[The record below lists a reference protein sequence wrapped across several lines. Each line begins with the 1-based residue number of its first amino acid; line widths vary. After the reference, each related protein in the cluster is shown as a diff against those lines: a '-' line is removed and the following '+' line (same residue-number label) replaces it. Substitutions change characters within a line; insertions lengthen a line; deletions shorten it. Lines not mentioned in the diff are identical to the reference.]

1 MSWLE
6 RYRTLVIALIVIIIT
21 AGGAVLIY
29 RLTALPE
36 SNEIRIS
43 PPSPEITVCIEGE
56 VVSPGV
62 YILQE
67 GSRVED
73 AVEAA
78 GGFTSEAGQ
87 LALNLAAPVRDGDRI
102 RVYGLDDVPQKV
114 NLNTA
119 EAWLLE
125 ALPGIGEVLARRII
139 DYREENGPFMQVED
153 LKIVEGIGPAAFDK
167 LKDMITVH

>member
-6 RYRTLVIALIVIIIT
+6 RKRTLIIVLIVVLIT

-29 RLTALPE
+29 RLTALPG
-36 SNEIRIS
+36 SNEILIS
-43 PPSPEITVCIEGE
+43 PPSPEIAVYVEGE
-56 VVSPGV
+56 VASPGV

-67 GSRVED
+67 GSLVED

-78 GGFTSEAGQ
+78 GGLTSDASQ

-102 RVYGLDDVPQKV
+102 HIYGLDDVPQKV

-125 ALPGIGEVLARRII
+125 ALPGIGEVLSQRII
-139 DYREENGPFMQVED
+139 DYREENGPFMRIDD
-153 LKIVEGIGPAAFDK
+153 LKMVEGIGPAAFDK
-167 LKDMITVH
+167 LKDLITVY